1 MATSPN
7 STFTEIVTTTLAGY
21 SKTLADNV
29 TNSNALLRHIDAK
42 GNKQVA
48 TGRTIVQ
55 ELEYAT
61 NSTAK
66 WYSGYEVLDTS
77 TSNVFTAAEF
87 NYKQLAGNVVISGL
101 EQVENSGKEAIFNLL
116 KSRVRNLEK
125 TLNNTMATSLY
136 ADGTGTDGKELG
148 GLQLIVPG
156 TVGNTVGGIN
166 STTYTFW
173 QNKVYDFSAQSG
185 SPTASATTIQTAMN
199 TLWLDT
205 TRGADVPDCI
215 VADTTYFNFYWSSL
229 QTNQRFTSDDNASAG
244 FMNLMFMNAPVFF
257 DDQCPSNKMYFL
269 NTDYLFLR
277 SAQGREFTPLGEKA
291 SVNQDAM
298 VLPVV
303 WAGNMTCSN
312 RARQGVIQD

>member
-1 MATSPN
+1 MASPN

-29 TNSNALLRHIDAK
+29 TNSNALLRHIDEK
-42 GNKQVA
+42 GNKQIA

-125 TLNNTMATSLY
+125 TLKNTMATGLY

-148 GLQLIVPG
+148 GLQLIVAG
-156 TVGNTVGGIN
+156 TNTNTVGGIN
-166 STTYTFW
+166 AGTYTFW
-173 QNKVYDFSAQSG
+173 KNQVYDFSAAAG
-185 SPTASATTIQTAMN
+185 TPTPSATTIQTAMN
-199 TLWLDT
+199 TLWLST
-205 TRGADVPDCI
+205 TRGADHPDVI
-215 VADTTYFNFYWSSL
+215 VADTNYFQFYWSSL
-229 QTNQRFTSDDNASAG
+229 QTNQRFTSDDSASAG
-244 FMNLMFMNAPVFF
+244 FMNLMFMDAPVYY
-257 DDQCPSNKMYFL
+257 DDQCPSNKMYML
-269 NTDYLFLR
+269 NSDYLFLR
-277 SAQGREFTPLGEKA
+277 PAQGREFSPLGEKA

-312 RARQGVIQD
+312 RARQGIIQA

>member
-1 MATSPN
+1 MASPN

-29 TNSNALLRHIDAK
+29 TNNNALLRHIDAK

-61 NSTAK
+61 NGTAK

-77 TSNVFTAAEF
+77 TSNTFTAAEF

-116 KSRVRNLEK
+116 KSRVKNLEK
-125 TLNNTMATSLY
+125 TLKNTMATALY
-136 ADGTGTDGKELG
+136 ADGTGTSGKELG
-148 GLQLIVPG
+148 GLQLIVAG
-156 TVGNTVGGIN
+156 TPTNTVGGIN
-166 STTYTFW
+166 ASTYTFW
-173 QNKVYDFSAQSG
+173 RNQVYDFSAAG
-185 SPTASATTIQTAMN
+185 ATASATTIQTAMN
-199 TLWLDT
+199 TLWLDVI
-205 TRGADVPDCI
+205 RGADKPDVI
-215 VADTTYFNFYWSSL
+215 VAGSTYFQFYWASL
-229 QTNQRFTSDDNASAG
+229 QTNQRFTSDNSAAAG
-244 FMNLMFMNAPVFF
+244 FMNLMFMDAPVFY
-257 DDQCPSNKMYFL
+257 DDQCTATNMYML

-277 SAQGREFTPLGEKA
+277 PASGREFAALGEKA
-291 SVNQDAM
+291 SVNQDAL

-312 RARQGVIQD
+312 RARQGIIQP

>member
-1 MATSPN
+1 MASPN

-29 TNSNALLRHIDAK
+29 TNGNALLRHIDGK
-42 GNKQVA
+42 GNKQIA

-125 TLNNTMATSLY
+125 TLKNTMATGLY

-148 GLQLIVPG
+148 GLQLIVAG
-156 TVGNTVGGIN
+156 TNTNTVGGIN
-166 STTYTFW
+166 AGTYTFW
-173 QNKVYDFSAQSG
+173 KNQVYDFSTEG
-185 SPTASATTIQTAMN
+185 PTPGATTIQTAMN
-199 TLWLDT
+199 TLWLST
-205 TRGADVPDCI
+205 TRGADHPDVI
-215 VADTTYFNFYWSSL
+215 VAASNYFQFYWSSL

-244 FMNLMFMNAPVFF
+244 FMNLMFMDAPVYY
-257 DDQCPSNKMYFL
+257 DDQCPTSKMYML
-269 NTDYLFLR
+269 NSDYLFLR
-277 SAQGREFTPLGEKA
+277 PAQGREFSPLGEKA

-312 RARQGVIQD
+312 RARQGIIQA

>member
-1 MATSPN
+1 MASPN

-29 TNSNALLRHIDAK
+29 TNGNALLRHIDGK
-42 GNKQVA
+42 GNKQIA

-125 TLNNTMATSLY
+125 TLKNTMATGLY

-148 GLQLIVPG
+148 GLQLIVAG
-156 TVGNTVGGIN
+156 TNTNTVGGIN
-166 STTYTFW
+166 AGTYTFW
-173 QNKVYDFSAQSG
+173 KNQVYDFSTEG
-185 SPTASATTIQTAMN
+185 PTPSATTIQTAMN
-199 TLWLDT
+199 TLWLST
-205 TRGADVPDCI
+205 TRGADHPDVI
-215 VADTTYFNFYWSSL
+215 VAASNYFQFYWSSL

-244 FMNLMFMNAPVFF
+244 FMNLMFMDAPVYY
-257 DDQCPSNKMYFL
+257 DDQCPTSKMYML
-269 NTDYLFLR
+269 NSDYLFLR
-277 SAQGREFTPLGEKA
+277 PAQGREFSPLGEKA

-312 RARQGVIQD
+312 RARQGIIQA

>member
-1 MATSPN
+1 MASPN

-29 TNSNALLRHIDAK
+29 TNGNALLRHIDGK
-42 GNKQVA
+42 GNKQIA

-125 TLNNTMATSLY
+125 TLKNTMATGLY

-148 GLQLIVPG
+148 GLQLIVAG
-156 TVGNTVGGIN
+156 TNTNTVGGIN
-166 STTYTFW
+166 AGTYTFW
-173 QNKVYDFSAQSG
+173 KNQVYDFSTESKT
-185 SPTASATTIQTAMN
+185 PDATTIQTAMN
-199 TLWLDT
+199 TLWLST
-205 TRGADVPDCI
+205 TRGADHPDII
-215 VADTTYFNFYWSSL
+215 VAASNYFQFYWSSL

-244 FMNLMFMNAPVFF
+244 FMNLMFMDAPVYY
-257 DDQCPSNKMYFL
+257 DDQCPTSKMYML
-269 NTDYLFLR
+269 NSDYLFLR
-277 SAQGREFTPLGEKA
+277 PAQGREFSPLGEKA

-312 RARQGVIQD
+312 RARQGIIQA

>member
-1 MATSPN
+1 MASPN

-29 TNSNALLRHIDAK
+29 TNGNALLRHIDGK
-42 GNKQVA
+42 GNKQIA

-125 TLNNTMATSLY
+125 TLKNTMATGLY

-166 STTYTFW
+166 SGTYTFW
-173 QNKVYDFSAQSG
+173 KNQVYDFSTESVT
-185 SPTASATTIQTAMN
+185 PSATTIQTAMN
-199 TLWLDT
+199 TLWLST
-205 TRGADVPDCI
+205 TRGADHPDVI
-215 VADTTYFNFYWSSL
+215 VAASNYFQFYWSSL

-244 FMNLMFMNAPVFF
+244 FMNLMFMDAPVYY
-257 DDQCPSNKMYFL
+257 DAQCPTSKMYML
-269 NTDYLFLR
+269 NSDYLFLR
-277 SAQGREFTPLGEKA
+277 PAQGREFSPLGEKA

-303 WAGNMTCSN
+303 WAGNMTWSN
-312 RARQGVIQD
+312 RARQGIIQA

>member
-125 TLNNTMATSLY
+125 TLKNTMATGLY

-148 GLQLIVPG
+148 GLQLLVPG

-166 STTYTFW
+166 STTYSFW
-173 QNKVYDFSAQSG
+173 QNQVYDFSTESATPG
-185 SPTASATTIQTAMN
+185 ATTIQTAMN
-199 TLWLDT
+199 TLWLST

-215 VADTTYFNFYWSSL
+215 VADTNYFNFYWSSL

-244 FMNLMFMNAPVFF
+244 FMNLMFMDAPVYF
-257 DDQCPSNKMYFL
+257 DDQCQTSKMYML
-269 NTDYLFLR
+269 NSDYLFLR
-277 SAQGREFTPLGEKA
+277 PAQGREFSPLGEKA

>member
-1 MATSPN
+1 MASPN

-29 TNSNALLRHIDAK
+29 TNSNALLRHIDEK
-42 GNKQVA
+42 GNKQIA

-125 TLNNTMATSLY
+125 TLKNTMATGLY

-148 GLQLIVPG
+148 GLQLIVAG
-156 TVGNTVGGIN
+156 TNTNTVGGIN
-166 STTYTFW
+166 AGTYTFW
-173 QNKVYDFSAQSG
+173 KNQVYDFSTESVT
-185 SPTASATTIQTAMN
+185 PSATTIQTAMN
-199 TLWLDT
+199 TLWLST
-205 TRGADVPDCI
+205 TRGADHPDVI
-215 VADTTYFNFYWSSL
+215 VAASNYFQFYWSSL

-244 FMNLMFMNAPVFF
+244 FMNLMFMDAPVYY
-257 DDQCPSNKMYFL
+257 DDQCPTSKMYML
-269 NTDYLFLR
+269 NSDYLFLR
-277 SAQGREFTPLGEKA
+277 PAQGREFSPLGEKA

-312 RARQGVIQD
+312 RARQGIIQA

>member
-1 MATSPN
+1 MASPN

-29 TNSNALLRHIDAK
+29 TNGNALLRHIDGK
-42 GNKQVA
+42 GNKQIA

-125 TLNNTMATSLY
+125 TLKNTMATGLY

-148 GLQLIVPG
+148 GLQLIVAG
-156 TVGNTVGGIN
+156 TNTNTVGGIN
-166 STTYTFW
+166 AGTYTFW
-173 QNKVYDFSAQSG
+173 KNQVYDFSAESVT
-185 SPTASATTIQTAMN
+185 PSATTIQTAMN
-199 TLWLDT
+199 TLWLST
-205 TRGADVPDCI
+205 TRGADHPDII
-215 VADTTYFNFYWSSL
+215 VAASNYFQFYWSSL

-244 FMNLMFMNAPVFF
+244 FMNLMFMDAPVYY
-257 DDQCPSNKMYFL
+257 DDQCPTSKMYML
-269 NTDYLFLR
+269 NSDYLFLR
-277 SAQGREFTPLGEKA
+277 PAQGREFSPLGEKA

-312 RARQGVIQD
+312 RARQGIIQA

>member
-1 MATSPN
+1 MASPN

-29 TNSNALLRHIDAK
+29 TNNNALLRHIDAK
-42 GNKQVA
+42 GNKQIA

-61 NSTAK
+61 NGTAK

-77 TSNVFTAAEF
+77 TSNTFTAAEF

-116 KSRVRNLEK
+116 KSRVKNLEK
-125 TLNNTMATSLY
+125 TLKNTMATALY
-136 ADGTGTDGKELG
+136 ADGTGTSGKELG
-148 GLQLIVPG
+148 GLQLIVAG
-156 TVGNTVGGIN
+156 TPTNTVGGIN
-166 STTYTFW
+166 ASTYSFW
-173 QNKVYDFSAQSG
+173 RNQVYDFSDESV
-185 SPTASATTIQTAMN
+185 TASATTIQTAMN
-199 TLWLDT
+199 TLWLNVI
-205 TRGADVPDCI
+205 RGADKPDVI
-215 VADTTYFNFYWSSL
+215 VAGSTYFQFYWASL
-229 QTNQRFTSDDNASAG
+229 QTNQRFTSDNSAAAG
-244 FMNLMFMNAPVFF
+244 FMNLMFMDAPVFY
-257 DDQCPSNKMYFL
+257 DDQCTATNMYML

-277 SAQGREFTPLGEKA
+277 PAQGREFAALGEKA
-291 SVNQDAM
+291 SVNQDAL

-312 RARQGVIQD
+312 RARQGIIQP

>member
-1 MATSPN
+1 MASPN

-29 TNSNALLRHIDAK
+29 TNSNALLRHIDEK
-42 GNKQVA
+42 GNKQIA

-55 ELEYAT
+55 ELEYAS

-125 TLNNTMATSLY
+125 TLKNTMATGLY

-148 GLQLIVPG
+148 GLQLIVAG
-156 TVGNTVGGIN
+156 TNTNTVGGIN
-166 STTYTFW
+166 AGTYTFW
-173 QNKVYDFSAQSG
+173 KNQVYDFSAAAG
-185 SPTASATTIQTAMN
+185 SPTPSATTIQTAMN
-199 TLWLDT
+199 TLWLST
-205 TRGADVPDCI
+205 TRGADHPDVI
-215 VADTTYFNFYWSSL
+215 VADTNYFQFYWSSL
-229 QTNQRFTSDDNASAG
+229 QTNQRFTSDDSASAG
-244 FMNLMFMNAPVFF
+244 FMNLMFMDAPVYY
-257 DDQCPSNKMYFL
+257 DDQCPSDKMYML
-269 NTDYLFLR
+269 NSDYLFLR
-277 SAQGREFTPLGEKA
+277 PAQGREFSPLGEKA

-312 RARQGVIQD
+312 RARQGIIQA

>member
-1 MATSPN
+1 MASPN

-29 TNSNALLRHIDAK
+29 TNGNALLRHIDGK
-42 GNKQVA
+42 GNKQIA

-125 TLNNTMATSLY
+125 TLKNTMATGLY

-148 GLQLIVPG
+148 GLQLIVAG
-156 TVGNTVGGIN
+156 TNTNTVGGIN
-166 STTYTFW
+166 AGTYTFW
-173 QNKVYDFSAQSG
+173 KNQVYDFSAESAT
-185 SPTASATTIQTAMN
+185 PSATTIQTAMN
-199 TLWLDT
+199 TLWLST
-205 TRGADVPDCI
+205 TRGADHPDII
-215 VADTTYFNFYWSSL
+215 VAASNYFQFYWSSL

-244 FMNLMFMNAPVFF
+244 FMNLMFMDAPVYY
-257 DDQCPSNKMYFL
+257 DDQCPTSKMYML
-269 NTDYLFLR
+269 NSDYLFLR
-277 SAQGREFTPLGEKA
+277 PAQGREFSPLGEKA

-312 RARQGVIQD
+312 RARQGIIQA